1 MCVRS
6 PARSRLPETPAAR
19 ASAAVNTFQRRESG
33 RGRRRRGMRGACR
46 GGEPVPPVIH
56 IASADGAACLV
67 TSSDWPSP
75 HFPSQPSCRLRH
87 RLPSPGPPA
96 AASRRGLPP
105 RSLAAASHRVPPP
118 RTPTAVPRRGPPPR
132 SLDADSRRV
141 PSTRTRTAFP
151 RRDRS
156 SGPAVALTSPPPV
169 SRSRGAPS
177 PTWPPVPCSWSAR
190 RGRVSVWGRIRAP
203 GHVSP
208 GPCPGLRSPGLR
220 ARVSRVGS
228 RGRASSHG
236 ASGVRVSGDRVSGDR
251 FSRAGDRAR
260 GRDLG
265 APPRPGRCCAGHA
278 TKGS

>member
-75 HFPSQPSCRLRH
+75 HFPSQPSPTSPAVSGIACRRQG
-87 RLPSPGPPA
+87 R
-96 AASRRGLPP
+96 PP
-105 RSLAAASHRVPPP
+105 RP
-118 RTPTAVPRRGPPPR
+118 RAG
-132 SLDADSRRV
+132 ASRRV
-141 PSTRTRTAFP
+141 PSPRPRTASP